1 MLVIIGTHVP
11 CHMKGTSFFK
21 KKLSLLCR
29 FSATEGVSS
38 MSFHKLKRSPES
50 TYRAVVEVQLVLST
64 RGVILAL
71 PNQIFLKQKD
81 AVMSYLSLYSY
92 VVRLIA
98 RA

>member
-1 MLVIIGTHVP
+1 
-11 CHMKGTSFFK
+11 
-21 KKLSLLCR
+21 
-29 FSATEGVSS
+29 